1 MGRRANPVIIGAFVL
16 GAIALVVLALVMF
29 GSGRFFRH
37 TEDFVCNFRGS
48 VNGLVK
54 GAPVKFRGVQI
65 GEVMA
70 IRLALPTEQRDREPY
85 IPVFIAI
92 DPEEMAALGA
102 TETHYDETS
111 LKVAIERGLRAQLQL
126 QSIITGVLFVG
137 LDVIPGSPV
146 ELLAPAGTAR
156 EIPTLPT
163 QFERL
168 QEKLQEIVDR
178 LSRIDYEGFGRSM
191 QQAVD
196 GINRL
201 VNSPDLNAS
210 LTTLRE
216 ALEGARGLVAEAR
229 QRLGPLATSV
239 QGTGESAQV
248 TLRRL
253 DKTLDE
259 IQGLIAPD
267 APLAW
272 ELTRTIT
279 DLGEAARAVR
289 ALADYLERNPR
300 SILTGKTAE

>member
-16 GAIALVVLALVMF
+16 GAIALAVLALVMF

-65 GEVMA
+65 GEVIA
-70 IRLALPTEQRDREPY
+70 IRLALRTEQRDREPY

-102 TETHYDETS
+102 TDTHYDEAS
-111 LKVAIERGLRAQLQL
+111 LKAAIERGLRAQLQL

-216 ALEGARGLVAEAR
+216 ALEATRALVADAR

-253 DKTLDE
+253 EATLDQL
-259 IQGLIAPD
+259 QGLLAPD
-267 APLAW
+267 APIAW

-300 SILTGKTAE
+300 SLLTGKTAE

>member
-1 MGRRANPVIIGAFVL
+1 M
-16 GAIALVVLALVMF
+16 
-29 GSGRFFRH
+29 
-37 TEDFVCNFRGS
+37 
-48 VNGLVK
+48 NGLVK

-65 GEVMA
+65 GEVTA
-70 IRLALPTEQRDREPY
+70 IRLALRTEQRERDPY

-102 TETHYDETS
+102 TDTQYDEAS
-111 LKVAIERGLRAQLQL
+111 LKAAIDRGLRAQLQL

-178 LSRIDYEGFGRSM
+178 LSRIDYEGFGKSM
-191 QQAVD
+191 QEAVE
-196 GINRL
+196 GVNKL
-201 VNSPDLNAS
+201 VNSPELNAS

-216 ALEGARGLVAEAR
+216 ALEGTRALVADAR
-229 QRLGPLATSV
+229 QRLGPLMSSV

-253 DKTLDE
+253 ETTLDQV
-259 IQGLIAPD
+259 QGLLAPE
-267 APLAW
+267 APIAW
-272 ELTRTIT
+272 ELTRTLT

-300 SILTGKTAE
+300 SLLTGKTAE

>member
-16 GAIALVVLALVMF
+16 GAIALAVLALVMF

-92 DPEEMAALGA
+92 DPEEMADLGA

-216 ALEGARGLVAEAR
+216 ALEGTRGLVAEAR